1 MLLLFLSFI
10 LYMDHLE
17 SIQNRNVFVSLGQ
30 QAIHS
35 LAFIAHAADL
45 FHSCVLCFHVPVACM
60 DTQVNGDGKSFFL
73 FLHILFIAQ
82 S

>member
-1 MLLLFLSFI
+1 
-10 LYMDHLE
+10 MDHLE
-17 SIQNRNVFVSLGQ
+17 SIQDRNVSLGQ
-30 QAIHS
+30 QALHT

-45 FHSCVLCFHVPVACM
+45 FHSCVLCFYVLVACM

-82 S
+82 SELWVLEVSYNIV